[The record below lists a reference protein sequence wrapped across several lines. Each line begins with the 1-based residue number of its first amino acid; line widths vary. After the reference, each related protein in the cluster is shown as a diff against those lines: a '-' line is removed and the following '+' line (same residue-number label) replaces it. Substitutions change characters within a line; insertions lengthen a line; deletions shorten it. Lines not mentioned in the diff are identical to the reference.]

1 MKLLHAI
8 QLATDIYLKKA
19 YPEGAPAGIL
29 SKADSLHQFH
39 TVQELMGWGDL
50 EHEKNRHS
58 LRLGNK
64 NYPHMKL
71 VFMIK
76 GNCNLFYVDAHD
88 SHFEVNKDTPGYEGL
103 VALRKVN
110 KKLKKSIESTWM
122 SENLPVFGGKID
134 LSGCENQHWTLDVLA
149 LDDEAQILDMLCMC
163 SRSIGSNLECATTVS
178 QAIKS
183 IEEHRPDVVLCDIMM
198 PEESGYDLVNWIR
211 AKDTKLPIYY
221 LTGLNIDKVDTTGV
235 NGVLQKPFTVKD
247 LGEIFHEV
255 ATQKTGNAAS

>member
-1 MKLLHAI
+1 MKLLQAI

-19 YPEGAPAGIL
+19 YPEGAPAAIV
-29 SKADSLHQFH
+29 SKADSLHQFDS
-39 TVQELMGWGDL
+39 VQELMGWGDL

-58 LRLGNK
+58 LRLGNQK
-64 NYPHMKL
+64 YPHMKL
-71 VFMIK
+71 VFMVN

-88 SHFEVNKDTPGYEGL
+88 NHFEIDKDTPGYEGL

-134 LSGCENQHWTLDVLA
+134 LSSCVNQNCALDVLA

-163 SRSIGSNLECATTVS
+163 SSSIGSNMQCATTVS

-183 IEEHRPDVVLCDIMM
+183 IEAHRPDVVLCDIMM
-198 PEESGYDLVNWIR
+198 PQESGYDLVNWIR
-211 AKDTKLPIYY
+211 ANDTQLPIYY
-221 LTGLNIDKVDTTGV
+221 LTGLNLEKVDMTGV

-247 LGEIFHEV
+247 LGEIYREV
-255 ATQKTGNAAS
+255 AAKKSEMASQ